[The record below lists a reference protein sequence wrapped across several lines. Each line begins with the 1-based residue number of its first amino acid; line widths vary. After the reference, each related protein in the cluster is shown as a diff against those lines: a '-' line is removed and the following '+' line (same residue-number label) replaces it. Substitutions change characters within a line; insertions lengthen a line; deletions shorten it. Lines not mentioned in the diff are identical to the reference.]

1 MVVGWISLNQVLL
14 EKVPKFVWE
23 DSKNTL
29 LVLCLVVG
37 PKVIKQLDH
46 FPLKVPANLPEVHV
60 LLDGVELVG
69 ELGSVRV
76 HVGYH
81 GADVADNGSDH
92 HHAQDEVDSVEY
104 VLDIWVMICISSKNG
119 EMGLCLSGFRSRAF
133 SIQRQDFLTLYRLRN
148 LSDGCEGDS

>member
-1 MVVGWISLNQVLL
+1 MELDLLL
-14 EKVPKFVWE
+14 ESRKIVIPENIDFVPEFVRQ
-23 DSKNTL
+23 DAQHAL
-29 LVLCLVVG
+29 LVLGLLVG
-37 PKVIKQLDH
+37 PEIVEQLDH
-46 FPLKVPANLPEVHV
+46 FALQLSADLPEVHV
-60 LLDGVELVG
+60 LLDRVQLVG

-119 EMGLCLSGFRSRAF
+119 EMGLCLSGFRPRTF
-133 SIQRQDFLTLYRLRN
+133 SFRDKISLPCT
-148 LSDGCEGDS
+148 G